1 MEIKVTSKYLRIS
14 PRKLRLVVNSV
25 RGKNSIVAKNI
36 LTFQPNKGS
45 KMVLALL
52 ESALAIAKSNEVNQD
67 NLSILSVVCSDGPRL
82 KRGKPASKGSMMPI
96 TKRQSHLNLVLSD
109 KIKEKSSDVEKLA
122 IADKKTVEAK
132 PNKSANKAKE
142 ENGTKG

>member
-25 RGKNSIVAKNI
+25 RGKNAIVAKNI

-52 ESALAIAKSNEVNQD
+52 ESALAVAKSNEVNQD
-67 NLSILSVVCSDGPRL
+67 NLSVLSVVCSDGPRL
-82 KRGKPASKGSMMPI
+82 KRGKPASKGSMMAI

-109 KIKEKSSDVEKLA
+109 KIKEVTKKAEKVVK
-122 IADKKTVEAK
+122 ADKKVVEAK
-132 PNKSANKAKE
+132 PKKSVNKAKE